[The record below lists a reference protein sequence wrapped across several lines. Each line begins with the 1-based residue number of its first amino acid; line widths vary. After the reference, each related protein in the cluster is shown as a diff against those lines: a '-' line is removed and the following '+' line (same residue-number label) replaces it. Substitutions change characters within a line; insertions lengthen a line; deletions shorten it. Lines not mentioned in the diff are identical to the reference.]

1 MLPPIFKPASI
12 PSAAPA
18 RRVAQSKFGTLYPEP
33 GPARQAAPSKEMFIG
48 GVRFSSDAVIEDQSR
63 LSELVFDAVIN
74 DELNLAATFQSMIV
88 VAKVAP
94 NLKSCILLVDRQK
107 VHSNDLEAVVVQV
120 RKKGYNL
127 VEEGAQGYWL
137 SGQLVIALVQGHIDR
152 NGLKALN
159 AIEGDKTK
167 SALLRG
173 FQDIISWAYA
183 NNADDI
189 DFVVDLTQPR
199 SQVCFKIGGKYLRP
213 SMWLVP
219 TDTMVQ
225 MMGTAWQVGKGGNGA
240 VFQTKEEQQAKVEF
254 DLQPSRTVPNG
265 ARVRLRWSGMSNDKG
280 TVVTLRLQRLGESAR
295 IRSLESAGYP
305 KSQMDILKRVIH
317 SEGGMT
323 IFSGVVGSGKSTSLA
338 QVLAMMPD
346 DIKMI
351 SIEDPVELE
360 IPRMYQKTVT
370 RDLNAMGEDSSFA
383 SAVRAIY
390 RSALDVLLLGEIR
403 DSITGLLA
411 RQIAE
416 SGHSVFTTIHAKGA
430 LGVFD
435 RMASPAIGVPRD
447 VLASPGIMRC
457 VVYQALL
464 PVTCPH
470 CRKGVDEYLDAQQVR
485 GDRAVQLRQ
494 YFARLKRLYDLD
506 ESVFRMRDPRGCEHC
521 RKMDLPELNGYAGRT
536 VVSEMI
542 EPDEQ
547 MLEYVLRAENV
558 PLLRYWQSLSD
569 GRYDTEDL
577 VGKTAMECAI
587 FKASRG
593 IIDPFEIEGRFESF
607 ETVEARRQAFER
619 SRGTKPQPPIDL
631 ALP

>member
-1 MLPPIFKPASI
+1 ML
-12 PSAAPA
+12 
-18 RRVAQSKFGTLYPEP
+18 
-33 GPARQAAPSKEMFIG
+33 G
-48 GVRFSSDAVIEDQSR
+48 GVRFTNDLVIEDQSR
-63 LSELVFDAVIN
+63 LSELAFDTVIN
-74 DELNLAATFQSMIV
+74 DELNLAANFQSMIV

-107 VHSNDLEAVVVQV
+107 VHPNDLEAVVVQL
-120 RKKGYNL
+120 RKKGYSL
-127 VEEGAQGYWL
+127 VESGAQGHWL

-159 AIEGDKTK
+159 AIESDKAK
-167 SALLRG
+167 SALLRS

-189 DFVVDLTQPR
+189 DFAVDLTQPR

-213 SMWLVP
+213 SMWLLP

-240 VFQTKEEQQAKVEF
+240 VFQTKEEQQAKVEL
-254 DLQPSRTVPNG
+254 DLQPSRIIPNG

-305 KSQMDILKRVIH
+305 KGQMDILKRVIN

-323 IFSGVVGSGKSTSLA
+323 VFSGVVGSGKSTSLA
-338 QVLAMMPD
+338 QVLAMMPH

-360 IPRMYQKTVT
+360 IPRLYQKTVT
-370 RDLNAMGEDSSFA
+370 RDLNATGEDSSFA
-383 SAVRAIY
+383 SSVRAIY

-403 DSITGLLA
+403 DSATGLLA
-411 RQIAE
+411 RQVAE

-457 VVYQALL
+457 IVYQALL
-464 PVTCPH
+464 PVSCPH
-470 CRKGVDEYLDAQQVR
+470 CRKGVEEYIETQQV
-485 GDRAVQLRQ
+485 GKEKADRLHA

-506 ESVFRMRDPRGCEHC
+506 ASAFRLRDPRGCEHC
-521 RKMDLPELNGYAGRT
+521 RKAELPELNGYAGRT
-536 VVSEMI
+536 VVSEMV

-547 MLEYVLRAENV
+547 MLEYVLRADNV
-558 PLLRYWQSLSD
+558 HLLRYWRSLSD

-577 VGKTAMECAI
+577 TGKTAMECAI

-593 IIDPFEIEGRFESF
+593 VIDPFEIEGRFESF
-607 ETVEARRQAFER
+607 ETVEARLQASER
-619 SRGTKPQPPIDL
+619 ARAAKSGRAPVL
-631 ALP
+631 AVA